1 MPTSY
6 QDVLDSLNELD
17 FPADKDRI
25 LAEARRVG
33 ASPGVLRALRGLPP
47 VEYANRAEVA
57 RSAHIDAAPEQD
69 PAQRAAR
76 ARFRDHQR
84 VAQHLRQP

>member
-1 MPTSY
+1 MVTSY
-6 QDVLDSLNELD
+6 QDVLNSLNELD

-25 LAEARRVG
+25 VAEAQRAG
-33 ASPGVLRALRGLPP
+33 ADPGVLRALRALPP
-47 VEYANRAEVA
+47 VEYANRAQVA
-57 RSAHIDAAPEQD
+57 RSAAIDPAPEQD
-69 PAQRAAR
+69 PAERAAR